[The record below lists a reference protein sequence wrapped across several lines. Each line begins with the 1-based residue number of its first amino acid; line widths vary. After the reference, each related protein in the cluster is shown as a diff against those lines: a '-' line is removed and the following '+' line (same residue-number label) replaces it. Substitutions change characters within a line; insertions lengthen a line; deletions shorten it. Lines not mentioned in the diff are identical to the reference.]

1 MTWLMNIIGIP
12 LGYVM
17 WASYEITHNYWLSII
32 IFTILMR
39 FLMIPMSI
47 KQHKNS
53 MHMQLL
59 RPQIDAINKKYGN
72 NREKAQEE
80 TTKLYE
86 KEGYNPLNG
95 CSTLFLQL
103 PIIYGLI
110 DVVYRPMTHLLHMKD
125 EVITSVQKIIEA
137 VSTQNGIENIFQT
150 VKGRTMDIQL
160 KILGK
165 LPEYKDYVING
176 FGDLEGVGAEVYNEM
191 TKIDL
196 NFLGMN
202 LGETPSI
209 AWNLLVLIP
218 IFSLITALASS
229 IISMKMNP
237 QQNEGQGKGCMYAM
251 LLGMPF
257 MSAYFSTVVPAGVGL
272 YWIIGNIVMAVQSV
286 ILRKVMT
293 PEKVA
298 EMLQKEKK
306 KGKKKKKSRFME
318 KFAEAQKQ
326 AAAQQGA
333 YSEKEKAES
342 AKKAQAQKEAEKK
355 LTMSDKEK
363 LAEARRRYAEKYGD
377 DIKD

>member
-12 LGYVM
+12 LGYIM

-32 IFTILMR
+32 IFTIIMR
-39 FLMIPMSI
+39 ILMIPMSI

-59 RPQIDAINKKYGN
+59 RPQIDAINKKFGN

-110 DVVYRPMTHLLHMKD
+110 DVVYRPMTHLLHLKD
-125 EVITSVQKIIEA
+125 EVITTTQKIIEA
-137 VSTQNGIENIFQT
+137 VATKNGIENVFET
-150 VKGRTMDIQL
+150 VKGRSMEIQL
-160 KILGK
+160 RILNK
-165 LPEYKDYVING
+165 LPEYKEYVING
-176 FGDLEGVGAEVYNEM
+176 FGDLKGVGAEVYNEM
-191 TKIDL
+191 ASLDL

-202 LGETPSI
+202 LGETPRL

-229 IISMKMNP
+229 IISMKMGE

-272 YWIIGNIVMAVQSV
+272 YWIIGNVVMAVQSV
-286 ILRKVMT
+286 VLRKILT
-293 PEKVA
+293 PEKVK
-298 EMLQKEKK
+298 EMLERDKK
-306 KGKKKKKSRFME
+306 KGKKKKKSKFME

-333 YSEKEKAES
+333 YSDNEKAES
-342 AKKAQAQKEAEKK
+342 AKKAQAKKDAEKK
-355 LTMSDKEK
+355 LSMSDKEK
-363 LAEARRRYAEKYGD
+363 LAEARRKYAEKYGD